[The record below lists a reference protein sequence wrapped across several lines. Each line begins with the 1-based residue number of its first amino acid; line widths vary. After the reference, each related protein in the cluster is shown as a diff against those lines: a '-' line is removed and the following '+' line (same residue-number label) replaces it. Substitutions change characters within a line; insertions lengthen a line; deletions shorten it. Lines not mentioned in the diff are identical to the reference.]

1 MKIKHIIILGIL
13 AFIIGM
19 TSSSRKLSDININP
33 NESTTTHPQFLL
45 TNIQWEAFNA
55 FKGTGPLYAL
65 KMIVQTDG
73 ENPNQIYAW
82 QRGDFDAYD
91 PLRDITKMIEE
102 SGQKKLPEYTALGKF
117 LRAYYFYNLT
127 MTFGDIPYSDALKGE
142 TDKNYTPKY
151 DSQKDVFIGILKE
164 LEEANTLLKNVE
176 ARINGDIIYNGI
188 ASQWRKLVNAFRLK
202 VLMTL

>member
-19 TSSSRKLSDININP
+19 NSSCRKLSDININP

-73 ENPNQIYAW
+73 ENSNQIYAW

-102 SGQKKLPEYTALGKF
+102 SGQKKLHEYTTLGKF
-117 LRAYYFYNLT
+117 FRAY
-127 MTFGDIPYSDALKGE
+127 
-142 TDKNYTPKY
+142 
-151 DSQKDVFIGILKE
+151 
-164 LEEANTLLKNVE
+164 
-176 ARINGDIIYNGI
+176 
-188 ASQWRKLVNAFRLK
+188 
-202 VLMTL
+202 

>member
-1 MKIKHIIILGIL
+1 
-13 AFIIGM
+13 
-19 TSSSRKLSDININP
+19 
-33 NESTTTHPQFLL
+33 
-45 TNIQWEAFNA
+45 
-55 FKGTGPLYAL
+55 
-65 KMIVQTDG
+65 
-73 ENPNQIYAW
+73 
-82 QRGDFDAYD
+82 
-91 PLRDITKMIEE
+91 
-102 SGQKKLPEYTALGKF
+102 
-117 LRAYYFYNLT
+117 

-176 ARINGDIIYNGI
+176 ARINGDIIYNGT